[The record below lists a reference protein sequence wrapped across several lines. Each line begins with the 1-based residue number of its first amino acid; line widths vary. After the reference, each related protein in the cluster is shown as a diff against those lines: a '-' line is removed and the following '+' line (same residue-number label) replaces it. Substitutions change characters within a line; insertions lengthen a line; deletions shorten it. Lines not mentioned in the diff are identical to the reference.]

1 MTFGLIMHIITSLN
15 LKPRT
20 LNPTDYVIGFD
31 LGGTRLKSGAVTR
44 AGRIK
49 AAGIMPSGYTMVP
62 KKLLKAYLDEIKRIS
77 AEMGEGPKGI
87 GLAFSGAVDPRKG
100 VVLLPGKVK
109 GLEGFPIVERLEE
122 AAGVPVVADNDGR
135 ISMYAEAMYGAAR
148 DYPWAMTITIG
159 TGVGS
164 GVRLDGK
171 ILHDPHLQFG
181 TQMSHIVQQSNQGH
195 LCITGARGT
204 AEMLCSATALALSV
218 RSALQR
224 GIESSLSDAYF
235 NDPASID
242 FKRVIQTVE
251 KGDRLCQDE
260 LERWIEQ
267 LGWLLVSAVHVYAP
281 QIIILCGGA
290 THAAHLF
297 LEPLQKHVNQHIFR
311 YPVGEPVPIVISK
324 LGDHMGVLGTAA
336 KAWERVGEVQSA
348 K

>member
-1 MTFGLIMHIITSLN
+1 MNTITSLN
-15 LKPRT
+15 LTPRT
-20 LNPTDYVIGFD
+20 LNPEDYVIGFD

-44 AGRIK
+44 AGRIL

-135 ISMYAEAMYGAAR
+135 ISMYAEATYGAAR

-171 ILHDPHLQFG
+171 ILRDPHLQFG

-235 NDPASID
+235 REPASID
-242 FKRVIQTVE
+242 FKRVIQAVE
-251 KGDRLCQDE
+251 KGDRLCRDE
-260 LERWIEQ
+260 LDRWIEQ
-267 LGWLLVSAVHVYAP
+267 LGWLLVSAVHAYAP

-324 LGDHMGVLGTAA
+324 LSDHMGVLGTAA
-336 KAWERVGEVQSA
+336 RAWEMVDS
-348 K
+348 